1 MITYHDAFAKAN
13 NYLDDANLPVV
24 ITLHGRFSQGWY
36 FCFEAREFL
45 ETGDE
50 AARLAGNAP
59 FIVDKGSGEIHSLGT
74 AKPLEEYLQDYE
86 IKKATLQYGPL
97 PTKRAAN
104 LNTPPLNH
112 PPSAGRM
119 HRTAHRPAQP

>member
-36 FCFEAREFL
+36 FCFEAREFF

-50 AARLAGNAP
+50 AARFSPN
-59 FIVDKGSGEIHSLGT
+59 IHQVCSEHDFFLPT
-74 AKPLEEYLQDYE
+74 P
-86 IKKATLQYGPL
+86 ATLYI
-97 PTKRAAN
+97 K
-104 LNTPPLNH
+104 
-112 PPSAGRM
+112 
-119 HRTAHRPAQP
+119 

>member
-13 NYLDDANLPVV
+13 HYLDDADLPVV

-59 FIVDKGSGEIHSLGT
+59 FIIDKTVVKFILWERQSRWKNI
-74 AKPLEEYLQDYE
+74 YR
-86 IKKATLQYGPL
+86 I
-97 PTKRAAN
+97 TK
-104 LNTPPLNH
+104 
-112 PPSAGRM
+112 
-119 HRTAHRPAQP
+119 

>member
-1 MITYHDAFAKAN
+1 MDA
-13 NYLDDANLPVV
+13 L
-24 ITLHGRFSQGWY
+24 
-36 FCFEAREFL
+36 ARAGISVSKHENF

-86 IKKATLQYGPL
+86 IKRLPSACPDNTALFPLRGPL
-97 PTKRAAN
+97 TLIPR
-104 LNTPPLNH
+104 
-112 PPSAGRM
+112 R
-119 HRTAHRPAQP
+119 

>member
-13 NYLDDANLPVV
+13 HYLDDADLPVV

-50 AARLAGNAP
+50 AARLAVTHLLLLIKTVVK
-59 FIVDKGSGEIHSLGT
+59 FILWERQNRWKNI
-74 AKPLEEYLQDYE
+74 YR
-86 IKKATLQYGPL
+86 I
-97 PTKRAAN
+97 TK
-104 LNTPPLNH
+104 
-112 PPSAGRM
+112 
-119 HRTAHRPAQP
+119 

>member
-36 FCFEAREFL
+36 FCFESQEFL
-45 ETGDE
+45 ESGDE

-59 FIVDKGSGEIHSLGT
+59 FIIDKDSVKFI
-74 AKPLEEYLQDYE
+74 PLERQSRWKNIYR
-86 IKKATLQYGPL
+86 IMK
-97 PTKRAAN
+97 
-104 LNTPPLNH
+104 
-112 PPSAGRM
+112 
-119 HRTAHRPAQP
+119 

>member
-1 MITYHDAFAKAN
+1 MITYHDAFEKAN

-59 FIVDKGSGEIHSLGT
+59 LLLIKTVVKFILWERQNRWKNI
-74 AKPLEEYLQDYE
+74 YR
-86 IKKATLQYGPL
+86 I
-97 PTKRAAN
+97 TK
-104 LNTPPLNH
+104 
-112 PPSAGRM
+112 
-119 HRTAHRPAQP
+119 

>member
-13 NYLDDANLPVV
+13 HYLDDADLPVV

-59 FIVDKGSGEIHSLGT
+59 FIIDKDSVKFILWERQNRWKNI
-74 AKPLEEYLQDYE
+74 YR
-86 IKKATLQYGPL
+86 I
-97 PTKRAAN
+97 TK
-104 LNTPPLNH
+104 
-112 PPSAGRM
+112 
-119 HRTAHRPAQP
+119 

>member
-13 NYLDDANLPVV
+13 HYLDDADLPVV

-59 FIVDKGSGEIHSLGT
+59 FIIDKTVVKFILWERQNRWKNI
-74 AKPLEEYLQDYE
+74 YR
-86 IKKATLQYGPL
+86 I
-97 PTKRAAN
+97 TK
-104 LNTPPLNH
+104 
-112 PPSAGRM
+112 
-119 HRTAHRPAQP
+119 

>member
-13 NYLDDANLPVV
+13 HYLDDADLPVV

-59 FIVDKGSGEIHSLGT
+59 FIIDIDNDGCDEVMAGFCMIDNNGS
-74 AKPLEEYLQDYE
+74 AEETLRRILQIWE
-86 IKKATLQYGPL
+86 E
-97 PTKRAAN
+97 R
-104 LNTPPLNH
+104 
-112 PPSAGRM
+112 S
-119 HRTAHRPAQP
+119 

>member
-24 ITLHGRFSQGWY
+24 ITLHGRFSRGWY

-59 FIVDKGSGEIHSLGT
+59 LLLIKAVVKFILWERQSHWKNIYRSM
-74 AKPLEEYLQDYE
+74 K
-86 IKKATLQYGPL
+86 
-97 PTKRAAN
+97 
-104 LNTPPLNH
+104 
-112 PPSAGRM
+112 
-119 HRTAHRPAQP
+119 

>member
-1 MITYHDAFAKAN
+1 MMQISRSSLLYMDALA
-13 NYLDDANLPVV
+13 
-24 ITLHGRFSQGWY
+24 GWY

-59 FIVDKGSGEIHSLGT
+59 FIIDKDSGEIHSLGT

-86 IKKATLQYGPL
+86 IKKATFGL
-97 PTKRAAN
+97 P
-104 LNTPPLNH
+104 
-112 PPSAGRM
+112 
-119 HRTAHRPAQP
+119 

>member
-13 NYLDDANLPVV
+13 HYLDDADLPVV

-59 FIVDKGSGEIHSLGT
+59 FIIDKDSDDYQKIKDTKNVIPKYSPKYYWLLYRANAIISTEAASHLNVLISANSYLRL
-74 AKPLEEYLQDYE
+74 KMVEYE
-86 IKKATLQYGPL
+86 FVWI
-97 PTKRAAN
+97 
-104 LNTPPLNH
+104 
-112 PPSAGRM
+112 
-119 HRTAHRPAQP
+119 

>member
-13 NYLDDANLPVV
+13 HYLDDADLPVV

-50 AARLAGNAP
+50 AARLAGNARDILLLIKTVVK
-59 FIVDKGSGEIHSLGT
+59 FILWERQSRWKNI
-74 AKPLEEYLQDYE
+74 YR
-86 IKKATLQYGPL
+86 I
-97 PTKRAAN
+97 TK
-104 LNTPPLNH
+104 
-112 PPSAGRM
+112 
-119 HRTAHRPAQP
+119 

>member
-13 NYLDDANLPVV
+13 HYLDDADLPVV

-50 AARLAGNAP
+50 AARLAGTHLLLLIKTVVK
-59 FIVDKGSGEIHSLGT
+59 FILWERQSRWKNI
-74 AKPLEEYLQDYE
+74 YR
-86 IKKATLQYGPL
+86 I
-97 PTKRAAN
+97 TK
-104 LNTPPLNH
+104 
-112 PPSAGRM
+112 
-119 HRTAHRPAQP
+119 

>member
-13 NYLDDANLPVV
+13 HYLDDADLPVV

-59 FIVDKGSGEIHSLGT
+59 FIIDKDSGEIHSLGNG
-74 AKPLEEYLQDYE
+74 
-86 IKKATLQYGPL
+86 KA
-97 PTKRAAN
+97 
-104 LNTPPLNH
+104 
-112 PPSAGRM
+112 AGRISTGL
-119 HRTAHRPAQP
+119 RNKKGYLRLALTK

>member
-13 NYLDDANLPVV
+13 HYLDDADLPVV

-59 FIVDKGSGEIHSLGT
+59 LLLIKTVVKFILWERQSRWKNI
-74 AKPLEEYLQDYE
+74 YR
-86 IKKATLQYGPL
+86 I
-97 PTKRAAN
+97 TK
-104 LNTPPLNH
+104 
-112 PPSAGRM
+112 
-119 HRTAHRPAQP
+119 

>member
-13 NYLDDANLPVV
+13 HYLDDADLAVV

-50 AARLAGNAP
+50 AARLSGNAP
-59 FIVDKGSGEIHSLGT
+59 LLLIKTVVKFI
-74 AKPLEEYLQDYE
+74 PLERQSRWKNIYR
-86 IKKATLQYGPL
+86 IMK
-97 PTKRAAN
+97 
-104 LNTPPLNH
+104 
-112 PPSAGRM
+112 
-119 HRTAHRPAQP
+119 